1 MICTTEIVKNALAGT
16 CPVSGILRDNYLCAN
31 NTTFVYLL
39 GLRNNMAH
47 YLQFVDTFAPCVVGK
62 FVWNNDAN
70 MDRVCSA
77 LQQQEFDTLFS
88 VSDEAFVLLL
98 IDNYTERW
106 HAEAELQKQLVRFD
120 WPV

>member
-1 MICTTEIVKNALAGT
+1 M
-16 CPVSGILRDNYLCAN
+16 
-31 NTTFVYLL
+31 
-39 GLRNNMAH
+39 
-47 YLQFVDTFAPCVVGK
+47 VGK

-98 IDNYTERW
+98 IDNYAERW